1 MPTLAKKRKA
11 LVNPTKA
18 VEARRKR
25 KVRADKQKEADR
37 PQYPIITRFAD
48 EHLEYFFDRL
58 RLVKSRQT
66 YSKNWR
72 IEDLRDIALYIRKE
86 FKLHFTT
93 DSLKGKQTTIKQEQ
107 AIWIKHLTYISS
119 YNAPPRSAPS
129 AYAEAEEAYLQ
140 NWPEYYYYIDSIE
153 PQQKAQ
159 IEELVGDEVATGYEA
174 TTTADL
180 IVDTL
185 PKEEEAES
193 SDSNGSSSNFLDL
206 SQLSEQTRGIRLAK
220 RNKNDRKRAKAKAQK
235 AAAEKRIHYK
245 NKDKSSVSAARAAIE
260 LLYTTLAEFIK
271 T

>member
-18 VEARRKR
+18 IEARRKR

-58 RLVKSRQT
+58 KLVKSRQT
-66 YSKNWR
+66 YSKNQR
-72 IEDLRDIALYIRKE
+72 IEDLRDIALRIRKE
-86 FKLHFTT
+86 FKLYFTAVA

-107 AIWIKHLTYISS
+107 AIQIKHLTYISS
-119 YNAPPRSAPS
+119 YNAPPRSVPS
-129 AYAEAEEAYLQ
+129 TYAEAEEAYLQ
-140 NWPEYYYYIDSIE
+140 NQPECYYYIDSIE

-159 IEELVGDEVATGYEA
+159 IEELVGDEVATGYKA
-174 TTTADL
+174 ATTADL
-180 IVDTL
+180 IADTL

-206 SQLSEQTRGIRLAK
+206 SQLSEQTRGVRLAK
-220 RNKNDRKRAKAKAQK
+220 RNKNDRKRAKAKA
-235 AAAEKRIHYK
+235 
-245 NKDKSSVSAARAAIE
+245 
-260 LLYTTLAEFIK
+260 
-271 T
+271 

>member
-25 KVRADKQKEADR
+25 KVRADKQKEVDR

-48 EHLEYFFDRL
+48 EYLEYFFDRL
-58 RLVKSRQT
+58 RLIKSRQT
-66 YSKNWR
+66 YSKNQR

-86 FKLHFTT
+86 FKLYFTA

-107 AIWIKHLTYISS
+107 AIWIKYLIYISS
-119 YNAPPRSAPS
+119 YNAPPRSALS
-129 AYAEAEEAYLQ
+129 AYAEAKEAYLQ
-140 NWPEYYYYIDSIE
+140 NWLEYYYYIDSIE

-159 IEELVGDEVATGYEA
+159 IEELVGDEVTTGYKAA
-174 TTTADL
+174 TAADL

-193 SDSNGSSSNFLDL
+193 SDSNSSSSNFLDL

-235 AAAEKRIHYK
+235 AAAEKRIYYK
-245 NKDKSSVSAARAAIE
+245 NKDKSSVSAARATIE